1 MTNKILNKFANKI
14 VNALRI
20 VEIGKF
26 GPLYEQGVRADD
38 IIIEI
43 NEDAGTWINLT
54 KSLRFA
60 GLGNDIKLRLFSNN
74 GDEKLIE
81 ITPDQTKRIN

>member
-1 MTNKILNKFANKI
+1 MYKRQNKI

-20 VEIGKF
+20 VEISKS
-26 GPLYEQGVRADD
+26 GPLYGQGVRADD

-43 NEDAGTWINLT
+43 NDDEGSWINLT

-60 GLGNDIKLRLFSNN
+60 GLGNDIKLRLFSKN
-74 GDEKLIE
+74 GDEKLVE
-81 ITPDQTKRIN
+81 ITSKQTRRIN

>member
-1 MTNKILNKFANKI
+1 MPSCISPSYSSFTAAAELS
-14 VNALRI
+14 
-20 VEIGKF
+20 
-26 GPLYEQGVRADD
+26 
-38 IIIEI
+38 EI
-43 NEDAGTWINLT
+43 NEDEGTWINLT

>member
-1 MTNKILNKFANKI
+1 M
-14 VNALRI
+14 RI

-43 NEDAGTWINLT
+43 NEDEGTWINLT

-60 GLGNDIKLRLFSNN
+60 GLGNDIKLRLFSKN